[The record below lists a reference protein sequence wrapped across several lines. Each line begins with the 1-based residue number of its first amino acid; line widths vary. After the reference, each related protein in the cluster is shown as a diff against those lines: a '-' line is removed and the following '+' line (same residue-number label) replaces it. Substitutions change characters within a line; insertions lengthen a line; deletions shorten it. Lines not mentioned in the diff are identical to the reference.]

1 MKKKYTETPR
11 AMINVTENHS
21 YVVPT
26 RMVQEPTGW
35 QRIRNVQDHKKK
47 FSAWFLTIFR
57 QPSATDVPLYVPAKK
72 SFLQLCQLLCNEDMN
87 CIQWLTWKESYF
99 LRPLN
104 QSSGNCKG
112 LHTKAFSKTSPK
124 PASFQT
130 EQQVHPLIQVCYSGA
145 VPNKRLLI
153 FCQEARA
160 DELLHYIKWSGQV
173 KS

>member
-1 MKKKYTETPR
+1 MPQMKKKYTETPRAMINVTENHSYVVPTRMVQEPTGWQRIRYGTGTPR

-87 CIQWLTWKESYF
+87 CIQ
-99 LRPLN
+99 
-104 QSSGNCKG
+104 
-112 LHTKAFSKTSPK
+112 
-124 PASFQT
+124 
-130 EQQVHPLIQVCYSGA
+130 
-145 VPNKRLLI
+145 
-153 FCQEARA
+153 
-160 DELLHYIKWSGQV
+160 
-173 KS
+173 